1 MSSPTLE
8 GLRIA
13 NQISTWQNEAKNL
26 DGEMM
31 QKGELTIT
39 PQRVYLTCQ
48 ELWKPQVEH
57 EKSMTY
63 PASDAPASSNSGG
76 GKADMKSI
84 NA

>member
-39 PQRVYLTCQ
+39 PQRVLFTCQ
-48 ELWKPQVEH
+48 GLWKPQVER
-57 EKSMTY
+57 EKSI
-63 PASDAPASSNSGG
+63 ASDAPASSNSGG
-76 GKADMKSI
+76 GGGKADMKLI
-84 NA
+84 NP